1 MIRKKYR
8 IMLVG
13 LAFLLAVICGAYF
26 PDSPVAFAGEEAGE
40 TLTIKGDGVTKEIT
54 FSRQELERM
63 TEARERHIYSA
74 TNNFPTDKLFYRE
87 GISLDYLLK
96 LAGIKDSAK
105 QLKFISSDGYTRT
118 FTRKELLED
127 LRYSFDKDN
136 KKTQVPPIIAY
147 SDSSQGFSSMSPIE
161 LCFTMGQRAAGEQ
174 NNPWFVKYLKTIEVS
189 TAEPEEW
196 EEVTFKKI
204 PGPDGVT
211 VTPMHPKMDSV
222 KIYYTLDGTNPTVHS
237 NVYNISATYYQPQ
250 LNKPILL
257 TEDAEIRAVAVG
269 AGNTTAPCL
278 LLPSPLEAR
287 VSPIWTIT
295 RGRGLP
301 WKIWLSRV
309 LSAAWEDPALLRKN
323 R

>member
-136 KKTQVPPIIAY
+136 KNVV
-147 SDSSQGFSSMSPIE
+147 
-161 LCFTMGQRAAGEQ
+161 
-174 NNPWFVKYLKTIEVS
+174 VKALDK
-189 TAEPEEW
+189 EEA
-196 EEVTFKKI
+196 
-204 PGPDGVT
+204 
-211 VTPMHPKMDSV
+211 S
-222 KIYYTLDGTNPTVHS
+222 
-237 NVYNISATYYQPQ
+237 
-250 LNKPILL
+250 LNKYTGL
-257 TEDAEIRAVAVG
+257 T
-269 AGNTTAPCL
+269 L
-278 LLPSPLEAR
+278 YK
-287 VSPIWTIT
+287 VSIKPTYGRISSKQLISNIQNYYDFDFRENKMYKFACSWNQEQKFLTIYLDKEVQ
-295 RGRGLP
+295 G
-301 WKIWLSRV
+301 
-309 LSAAWEDPALLRKN
+309 
-323 R
+323 